1 MERENEGVCEE
12 EGVKTGKLE
21 SIRSLSTKRVKRLPA
36 GRGCTQLLPQC
47 MARRSSGSRLPA
59 CPPAA
64 APPQVAAPSWV
75 LKQQKCDGLLSHS
88 SSLSYRNVVS
98 ADGKKAKQAAGRRTW
113 DWGDSDGDRR
123 TALKSAC
130 EVPGAGE

>member
-98 ADGKKAKQAAGRRTW
+98 ALCSLLMVKKQNKQLEEERGTGETRTVTGERR
-113 DWGDSDGDRR
+113 
-123 TALKSAC
+123 
-130 EVPGAGE
+130 